1 MYGWRKSAHSG
12 TRVDEVIYDLPC
24 CFGTRVSACPETAK
38 QFGSSACHFF
48 FSVRFVVPR
57 LAKERKLGRY
67 NARNE
72 PHKIA
77 WRGTCLKIQGLYM
90 ND

>member
-1 MYGWRKSAHSG
+1 MRSYTICRVVLGLELARARKRRNSLGARLA
-12 TRVDEVIYDLPC
+12 T
-24 CFGTRVSACPETAK
+24 
-38 QFGSSACHFF
+38 FF